1 MLELEKNMGLRNVK
15 VKGASQ
21 YKLGTQKQRILQYYW
36 GTGSTVTNKSL
47 VSRYKIMK
55 PTARICELRQDGFDI
70 RSLRFVTRDTKRSA
84 VKYRIMQRKV
94 A

>member
-1 MLELEKNMGLRNVK
+1 MLELEKNMGLQNVK
-15 VKGASQ
+15 IKGASQ
-21 YKLGTQKQRILQYYW
+21 YRVGTQKQRILQYYW
-36 GTGSTVTNKSL
+36 GTGSTVTNKQL
-47 VSRYKIMK
+47 VSRYKILK

>member
-1 MLELEKNMGLRNVK
+1 MGLQNVK

-47 VSRYKIMK
+47 VARYKIMK
-55 PTARICELRQDGFDI
+55 PTARICEL
-70 RSLRFVTRDTKRSA
+70 
-84 VKYRIMQRKV
+84 
-94 A
+94 

>member
-1 MLELEKNMGLRNVK
+1 MGLSNVK
-15 VKGASQ
+15 VKGTSQ

-36 GTGSTVTNKSL
+36 GTGTTVTNKSL

>member
-1 MLELEKNMGLRNVK
+1 MLELEKNMGLQNVK

-21 YKLGTQKQRILQYYW
+21 YRVGTQKQRILQYYW
-36 GTGSTVTNKSL
+36 GTGSTVTNKQL
-47 VSRYKIMK
+47 VSRYKIQK

>member
-1 MLELEKNMGLRNVK
+1 MLELEKNMGLQNVK
-15 VKGASQ
+15 IKGASQ
-21 YKLGTQKQRILQYYW
+21 YRVGTQKQRILQYYW
-36 GTGSTVTNKSL
+36 GTGSTVTNKQL
-47 VSRYKIMK
+47 VSRYKIQK